1 MRLTLNK
8 LKARSAKYDGFSAIE
23 LLIVVALI
31 TVLAAIS
38 IPYFYSFTRAYKS
51 EDEALKL
58 LDNIR
63 EASQL
68 ALAKRRTFRMEV
80 DLTANAILIIDENGP
95 ASAADDKI
103 VKSIPLEDMREVRME
118 QIPTGVT
125 RPVPPDFTDAVFD
138 EDVTGHLNDAG
149 DTIIGN
155 NVFAARFRSD
165 GSVVKADGLPLN
177 TNLYLWPPADG
188 GGTNPRVISQVRA
201 LTLYGN
207 TGAVRYWKH
216 NGTAFVPY

>member
-8 LKARSAKYDGFSAIE
+8 LKERSAKYGGFSAIE

-58 LDNIR
+58 LDNMR

-68 ALAKRRTFRMEV
+68 ALAKRRTFRLEI

-95 ASAADDKI
+95 AGATDDKI

-125 RPVPPDFTDAVFD
+125 RPAPPDFTDAVFA
-138 EDVTGHLNDAG
+138 EDVVGHLNDA
-149 DTIIGN
+149 DETIIGN

-177 TNLYLWPPADG
+177 TNIYLWPPADG
-188 GGTNPRVISQVRA
+188 GGTNPRVINQVRS